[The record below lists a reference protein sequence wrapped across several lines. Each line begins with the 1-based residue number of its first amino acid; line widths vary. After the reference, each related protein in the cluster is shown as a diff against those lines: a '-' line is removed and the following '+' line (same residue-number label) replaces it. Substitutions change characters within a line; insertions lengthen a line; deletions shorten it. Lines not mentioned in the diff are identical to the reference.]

1 MRCRAGRGA
10 AQEQGIGNANV
21 LNTFIIGSFAA
32 AVDLLSFC
40 SRVGWVLEL
49 FTDR

>member
-10 AQEQGIGNANV
+10 AQEQGTGNADA

-32 AVDLLSFC
+32 AVDRLSFC